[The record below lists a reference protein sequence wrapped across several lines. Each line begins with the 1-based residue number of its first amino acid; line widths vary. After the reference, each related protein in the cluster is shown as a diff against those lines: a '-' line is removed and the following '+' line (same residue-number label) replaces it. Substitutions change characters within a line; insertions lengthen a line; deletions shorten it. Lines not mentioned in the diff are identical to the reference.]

1 MVEMSQPA
9 VLPLTQRED
18 SALSPFKSS
27 GSHCLD
33 GGVRAWGSNLTAA
46 LLSCERVNAAGYQK
60 VEVCNV

>member
-9 VLPLTQRED
+9 VPPLTQRED

-46 LLSCERVNAAGYQK
+46 LLSCERGRVS
-60 VEVCNV
+60 ES